1 MYQLPPLALPGPPFN
16 LKDLVFILAEVVWA
30 LSSPPRPQG
39 WPELPNG
46 LPFGAS
52 LPGWAAL
59 VSQMVK
65 NLPVM
70 RKAQVWTPGQG
81 DPLEK
86 GRATQSSELTWRIPW
101 TEEPGRLQSMGLQR
115 VGQDSLPLIFWM
127 LFPKTSNLRGHVL
140 FATLEPNAWLHSLLL
155 L

>member
-1 MYQLPPLALPGPPFN
+1 MYQLPPLSLPGPPFN
-16 LKDLVFILAEVVWA
+16 LKDLAFILTEVVWA
-30 LSSPPRPQG
+30 HSPPPRPQG

-46 LPFGAS
+46 LLFSAS

-70 RKAQVWTPGQG
+70 REAQVRTPGQG

-86 GRATQSSELTWRIPW
+86 GRATQSSVLTWRIPW
-101 TEEPGRLQSMGLQR
+101 TEEPGGLQSMELRR
-115 VGQDSLPLIFWM
+115 VGQDSLPLIFLM
-127 LFPKTSNLRGHVL
+127 VLPKTSNLRGHVL
-140 FATLEPNAWLHSLLL
+140 FVTLEPNAWLHSLLFL
-155 L
+155 